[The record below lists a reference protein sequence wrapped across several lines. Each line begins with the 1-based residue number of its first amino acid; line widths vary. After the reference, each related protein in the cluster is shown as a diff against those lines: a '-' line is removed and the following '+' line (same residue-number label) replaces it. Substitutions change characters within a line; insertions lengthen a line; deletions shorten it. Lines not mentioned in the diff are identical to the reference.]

1 MLPPTAI
8 REPMDVR
15 RSLATARAM
24 RAAVVAGLSLA
35 LLGAAWTLPVIAILV
50 VWPLLYVAPGWA
62 IVALARPRIEAPGRL
77 GLSIVI
83 SVLLSSHLVWWLS
96 LASGGYGRGVVFA
109 AALLLALLLA
119 VHAWREG
126 PLDLA
131 GPLRALRR
139 SWSAFALA
147 GLAALFVGGV
157 LGISLWRVTLQGVT
171 SGGSNWS
178 DLGVHLGIAQ
188 SLNAGNFPPQVPYF
202 AGLPLVY
209 HWFADL
215 HAAMAASAAGLF
227 SVPAMVVQSAIL
239 AGALALLVHALA
251 RHLVRGPRARRAAL
265 IAAALAIFGGGLG
278 YLRFIG
284 DLSTLGDPLKLVAA
298 NSYDNQW
305 LTGWPYFRIP
315 SVMGT
320 GLLVHRATTA
330 GLPILVGGLLL
341 LVAGLPTA
349 EQRRQGWR
357 DRPVLI
363 GLAGALGALLAPF
376 HFFFFPAF
384 LGLALLYVLIG
395 RRLDSPRN
403 ALLFL
408 APYVLALPFA
418 LPALLQSADSGSLQL
433 VRGWESA
440 PIKDGPAAVA
450 FFYLTNL
457 GLPFVLALDA
467 LLLEGVPRRAFLAA
481 WVALLFWVP
490 NIVQV
495 SVIAFDMNK
504 YFQAMWIAVAIL
516 AGWLVR
522 RWPAPALVALFAV
535 STPAPLLVA
544 VWTATSDLQVLSA
557 QQLAAA
563 DWVAAKTP
571 PRSVFVTDGWVNSLT
586 DPAGRLRLTTFGPY
600 IANLGYGPDER
611 IAQVHS
617 IYCAGLP
624 VLSAD
629 LMRSL
634 HASYVI
640 DAARPSD
647 CTTPTDFGASDE
659 FALAYQNP
667 ELRIWHLTDAGSTP

>member
-1 MLPPTAI
+1 MLPQNART
-8 REPMDVR
+8 EPIDALL
-15 RSLATARAM
+15 SLAPRTALRAGL
-24 RAAVVAGLSLA
+24 VAGLSVA
-35 LLGAAWTLPVIAILV
+35 LLGAAWVLPGLAIVVI
-50 VWPLLYVAPGWA
+50 WPLLYLVPGWA
-62 IVALARPRIEAPGRL
+62 VVALARPRIETAGRL

-83 SVLLSSHLVWWLS
+83 SVVLSSHLVWWLS

-109 AALLLALLLA
+109 AAGLLA
-119 VHAWREG
+119 VPLALAAWQG
-126 PLDLA
+126 PLGLA
-131 GPLRALRR
+131 RPLVALRR
-139 SWSAFALA
+139 SWPAFALA
-147 GLAALFVGGV
+147 GLVAFFVGGV
-157 LGISLWRVTLQGVT
+157 LGTSLWRVTPQGVN

-215 HAAMAASAAGLF
+215 HAAMAASVAGLF

-239 AGALALLVHALA
+239 AGALVLLVYSLT
-251 RHLVRGPRARRAAL
+251 RHLMRGPRARRAAL
-265 IAAALAIFGGGLG
+265 IAAALAVFGGGLG
-278 YLRFIG
+278 YLRFVG
-284 DLSTLGDPLKLVAA
+284 DLTAGLGDPLSLIAA

-305 LTGWPYFRIP
+305 LTSWPFFRIP

-330 GLPILVGGLLL
+330 GLPILVGAILL

-349 EQRRQGWR
+349 EERRRGWR
-357 DRPVLI
+357 DRPMLI
-363 GLAGALGALLAPF
+363 ALAGGTGALLAPF

-384 LGLALLYVLIG
+384 GLLTLLYVLIG
-395 RRLDSPRN
+395 RRLDSARN

-408 APYVLALPFA
+408 APYLLALPFA
-418 LPALLQSADSGSLQL
+418 LPALLQSAESGSLQL

-440 PIKDGPAAVA
+440 PITDGPAAVV

-457 GLPFVLALDA
+457 GLPFVLALVA
-467 LLLEGVPRRAFLAA
+467 LVLEGVPRRAFLAA

-490 NIVQV
+490 NVVQV

-522 RWPAPALVALFAV
+522 RWPAPALLAVFAL
-535 STPAPLLVA
+535 SIPAPLLVA
-544 VWTATSDLQVLSA
+544 AWTATSDLQVLSA
-557 QQLAAA
+557 RQLDAAN
-563 DWVAAKTP
+563 WVASSTP

-600 IANLGYGPDER
+600 VANLGYAPDER
-611 IAQVHS
+611 IAQVQG
-617 IYCAGLP
+617 IYCAGMPL
-624 VLSAD
+624 LSAD

-634 HASYVI
+634 HASYVV
-640 DAARPSD
+640 DAGRPGD
-647 CTTPTDFGASDE
+647 CSAPTDFGASDQ
-659 FALAYQNP
+659 FALAYENP
-667 ELRIWHLTDAGSTP
+667 EVRIWRLTDATPTR

>member
-1 MLPPTAI
+1 VAI
-8 REPMDVR
+8 
-15 RSLATARAM
+15 A
-24 RAAVVAGLSLA
+24 
-35 LLGAAWTLPVIAILV
+35 V
-50 VWPLLYVAPGWA
+50 VWPLLYIVPGWA
-62 IVALARPRIEAPGRL
+62 VMSLARPRIEAPGRL
-77 GLSIVI
+77 GLAIVI
-83 SVLLSSHLVWWLS
+83 SVVLSSHLVWWLS
-96 LASGGYGRGVVFA
+96 MASGGYGRGAVFA
-109 AALLLALLLA
+109 AGVLLALPLA
-119 VHAWREG
+119 WGAWRG
-126 PLDLA
+126 PLGLA
-131 GPLRALRR
+131 SSLRALRR
-139 SWSAFALA
+139 SWSALLLA
-147 GLAALFVGGV
+147 GVAALFVGAV
-157 LGISLWRVTLQGVT
+157 LWTSLWRISPEGVT

-215 HAAMAASAAGLF
+215 HAAMAAEAAGIF
-227 SVPAMVVQSAIL
+227 SIPAMAVQSAIL
-239 AGALALLVHALA
+239 AGALALIVHALA
-251 RHLVRGPRARRAAL
+251 RHLIRGPGARRAAL

-278 YLRFIG
+278 YLRFAG
-284 DLSTLGDPLKLVAA
+284 DLSAGLGDPLSLIAA

-341 LVAGLPTA
+341 LMAGLPTA
-349 EQRRQGWR
+349 DQKRKGWR
-357 DRPVLI
+357 DRPLLI
-363 GLAGALGALLAPF
+363 GLSGGMGALLAPF

-384 LGLALLYVLIG
+384 VLLALVYVLIG
-395 RRLDSPRN
+395 GRLDSARN

-408 APYVLALPFA
+408 APYLLALPFA
-418 LPALLQSADSGSLQL
+418 LPALIQSADSGSLQI

-440 PIKDGPAAVA
+440 PIKDGPAAVV

-457 GLPFVLALDA
+457 GLPFVLALVA

-490 NIVQV
+490 NVLQV

-522 RWPAPALVALFAV
+522 RWPAPALVAVFALSV
-535 STPAPLLVA
+535 PAPLLVA
-544 VWTATSDLQVLSA
+544 AWTATSDLQVLSA

-563 DWVAAKTP
+563 DWVAANTP
-571 PRSVFVTDGWVNSLT
+571 SRTVFVTDGWVNSLT

-600 IANLGYGPDER
+600 VANLGYSPDER
-611 IAQVHS
+611 IALVQSV
-617 IYCAGLP
+617 YCAGVP
-624 VLSAD
+624 PLSAD

-647 CTTPTDFGASDE
+647 CTTPTDFGGSAE
-659 FALAYQNP
+659 FALAYENP
-667 ELRIWHLTDAGSTP
+667 QVRIWRLTDAASTP

>member
-1 MLPPTAI
+1 MLPQTAE
-8 REPMDVR
+8 REAIAAR
-15 RSLATARAM
+15 RSLAPGAAV
-24 RAAVVAGLSLA
+24 RAALVTTVTVA
-35 LLGAAWTLPVIAILV
+35 LLGAAWLLPALAV
-50 VWPLLYVAPGWA
+50 VLLWPLLYLVPGWA
-62 IVALARPRIEAPGRL
+62 AVALARPRIEAPGRL

-83 SVLLSSHLVWWLS
+83 SVVASTHLVWWLS

-109 AALLLALLLA
+109 AAGLLALPLA
-119 VHAWREG
+119 VAAWRGSLE
-126 PLDLA
+126 LSSSV
-131 GPLRALRR
+131 RSIRR
-139 SWSAFALA
+139 SWPAFALA
-147 GLAALFVGGV
+147 GLTALFVGGL
-157 LGISLWRVTLQGVT
+157 LGISLWRVTAEGVT

-178 DLGVHLGIAQ
+178 DLGVHLSIAQ

-215 HAAMAASAAGLF
+215 HAATAAIAPGLF
-227 SVPAMVVQSAIL
+227 SVPAMAVQSAIL

-251 RHLVRGPRARRAAL
+251 RHLIHGPHGRRAAL
-265 IAAALAIFGGGLG
+265 IAAALAVYGGGLG

-284 DLSTLGDPLKLVAA
+284 DLSARLGDPLSLIAA

-349 EQRRQGWR
+349 DQRSKGWR

-363 GLAGALGALLAPF
+363 GLAGGLGALLAPF

-384 LGLALLYVLIG
+384 LLLALLYVLIS
-395 RRLDSPRN
+395 RRLDSVRN

-408 APYVLALPFA
+408 APYLLSLPFA
-418 LPALLQSADSGSLQL
+418 LPALLQSADSGALQL

-457 GLPFVLALDA
+457 GLPFVLALVA
-467 LLLEGVPRRAFLAA
+467 LLLKGVPRRAFLAA

-490 NIVQV
+490 NVVQV

-522 RWPAPALVALFAV
+522 RWPAPALVAVLALSV
-535 STPAPLLVA
+535 PAPLLVA
-544 VWTATSDLQVLSA
+544 AWTATSHLQVLSP
-557 QQLAAA
+557 QQMAAA
-563 DWVAAKTP
+563 DWVAANTP
-571 PRSVFVTDGWVNSLT
+571 PRAVFVTDGWVNSLT

-600 IANLGYGPDER
+600 VANLGYSPDER
-611 IAQVHS
+611 ISQVRA
-617 IYCAGLP
+617 IYCAGIP

-634 HASYVI
+634 HAGYVI
-640 DAARPSD
+640 DTGRPAD
-647 CTTPTDFGASDE
+647 CATPTDFAASDE
-659 FALAYQNP
+659 FALAYQSP
-667 ELRIWHLTDAGSTP
+667 ELRIWRLTDTASGP

>member
-1 MLPPTAI
+1 MLPQNART
-8 REPMDVR
+8 EPIDALL
-15 RSLATARAM
+15 SLAPRTALRAGL
-24 RAAVVAGLSLA
+24 VAGLSVA
-35 LLGAAWTLPVIAILV
+35 LLGAAWVLPGLAIVVI
-50 VWPLLYVAPGWA
+50 WPLLYLVPGWA
-62 IVALARPRIEAPGRL
+62 VVALARPRIETAGRL

-83 SVLLSSHLVWWLS
+83 SVVLSSHLVWWLS

-109 AALLLALLLA
+109 AAGLLA
-119 VHAWREG
+119 VPLALAAWQG
-126 PLDLA
+126 PLGLA
-131 GPLRALRR
+131 RPLVALRR
-139 SWSAFALA
+139 SWPAFALA
-147 GLAALFVGGV
+147 GLVAFFVGGV
-157 LGISLWRVTLQGVT
+157 LGTSLWRVTPQGVN

-215 HAAMAASAAGLF
+215 HAAMAASVAGLF

-239 AGALALLVHALA
+239 AGALVLLVYSLT
-251 RHLVRGPRARRAAL
+251 RHLMRGPRARRAAL
-265 IAAALAIFGGGLG
+265 IAAALAVFGGGLG
-278 YLRFIG
+278 YLRFVG
-284 DLSTLGDPLKLVAA
+284 DLTAGLGDPLSLIAA

-305 LTGWPYFRIP
+305 LTSWPFFRIP

-330 GLPILVGGLLL
+330 GLPILVGAILL

-349 EQRRQGWR
+349 EERRRGWR
-357 DRPVLI
+357 DRPMLI
-363 GLAGALGALLAPF
+363 ALAGGTGALLAPF

-384 LGLALLYVLIG
+384 GLLTLLYVLIG
-395 RRLDSPRN
+395 RRLDSARN

-408 APYVLALPFA
+408 APYLLALPFA
-418 LPALLQSADSGSLQL
+418 LPALLQSAESGSLQL

-440 PIKDGPAAVA
+440 PITDGPAAVV

-457 GLPFVLALDA
+457 GLPFVLALVA
-467 LLLEGVPRRAFLAA
+467 LVLEGVPRRAFLAA

-490 NIVQV
+490 NVVQV

-522 RWPAPALVALFAV
+522 RWPAPALLAVFAL
-535 STPAPLLVA
+535 SLPAPLLVA
-544 VWTATSDLQVLSA
+544 AWTATSDLQVLSA
-557 QQLAAA
+557 RQLDAAN
-563 DWVAAKTP
+563 WVASSTP

-600 IANLGYGPDER
+600 VANLGYAPDER
-611 IAQVHS
+611 IAQVQG
-617 IYCAGLP
+617 IYCAGMPL
-624 VLSAD
+624 LSAD

-634 HASYVI
+634 HASYVV
-640 DAARPSD
+640 DAGRPGD
-647 CTTPTDFGASDE
+647 CSAPTDFGASDQ
-659 FALAYQNP
+659 FALAYENP
-667 ELRIWHLTDAGSTP
+667 EVRIWRLTDATPTR

>member
-1 MLPPTAI
+1 L
-8 REPMDVR
+8 DR
-15 RSLATARAM
+15 RRDAARAGAM
-24 RAAVVAGLSLA
+24 RAAVVAGLSIA
-35 LLGAAWTLPVIAILV
+35 LLGAAWLMPAIAILV
-50 VWPLLYVAPGWA
+50 VWPLLYVVPGWVV
-62 IVALARPRIEAPGRL
+62 VALARPRVEAAGRL

-83 SVLLSSHLVWWLS
+83 SVALSSHLVWWLS
-96 LASGGYGRGVVFA
+96 LAGGGYGRGVVFA
-109 AALLLALLLA
+109 AAIVLALPLA
-119 VHAWREG
+119 VHAWRDG
-126 PLDLA
+126 AIDLA
-131 GPLRALRR
+131 RPLRALRR

-157 LGISLWRVTLQGVT
+157 LGTSLWRITPLGVT

-188 SLNAGNFPPQVPYF
+188 SLNAGNFPPEVPYF

-239 AGALALLVHALA
+239 AGALALLVHGLA
-251 RHLVRGPRARRAAL
+251 RHLIHGPGARRAAL

-278 YLRFIG
+278 YVRFIG
-284 DLSTLGDPLKLVAA
+284 DLSAGLGDPLKLVAA

-349 EQRRQGWR
+349 AQRRHGWR

-363 GLAGALGALLAPF
+363 GLAGVMGALLAPF

-384 LGLALLYVLIG
+384 LALAFLYVLIS
-395 RRLDSPRN
+395 RRLDSARN

-450 FFYLTNL
+450 LFYFTNL
-457 GLPFVLALDA
+457 GLPFVLALIA
-467 LLLEGVPRRAFLAA
+467 LLLERVPRRAFLAA

-522 RWPAPALVALFAV
+522 RWPAPVLIAVFAI

-544 VWTATSDLQVLSA
+544 AWTATSDLQVLSA

-563 DWVAAKTP
+563 DWVAARTP
-571 PRSVFVTDGWVNSLT
+571 PRSAFVTDGWVNSLT

-600 IANLGYGPDER
+600 VANLGYAPDER
-611 IAQVHS
+611 IAQVHG

-624 VLSAD
+624 LLSAD
-629 LMRSL
+629 LMRRL

-647 CTTPTDFGASDE
+647 CTTPTDFGAGAQ
-659 FALAYQNP
+659 FTLAYENP
-667 ELRIWHLTDAGSTP
+667 ELRIWRLTDAGPAP

>member
-1 MLPPTAI
+1 
-8 REPMDVR
+8 
-15 RSLATARAM
+15 M
-24 RAAVVAGLSLA
+24 RAALVAGLALA
-35 LLGAAWTLPVIAILV
+35 LLGAAWVLPGLAIVV
-50 VWPLLYVAPGWA
+50 VWPLLYLVPGWA
-62 IVALARPRIEAPGRL
+62 IVALARPRVEAAGRL

-83 SVLLSSHLVWWLS
+83 SVVLSSHLVWWLS

-109 AALLLALLLA
+109 AGGLLALPLA
-119 VHAWREG
+119 LAAWRG

-131 GPLRALRR
+131 QPLLALRR
-139 SWSAFALA
+139 SWAAHALA

-157 LGISLWRVTLQGVT
+157 LGIGLWRVTPQGVT

-239 AGALALLVHALA
+239 AGALVLLVHGLA
-251 RHLVRGPRARRAAL
+251 RHLIRGPSARRAAF
-265 IAAALAIFGGGLG
+265 IAAALAVFGGGLG

-284 DLSTLGDPLKLVAA
+284 DLSAGMGDPLSLIAA

-305 LTGWPYFRIP
+305 LTNWPYFRIP

-320 GLLVHRATTA
+320 GLLVHRATTV
-330 GLPILVGGLLL
+330 GLPILVGALLL
-341 LVAGLPTA
+341 LMAGLPTA
-349 EQRRQGWR
+349 DQRRRGWR
-357 DRPVLI
+357 DRPVVI
-363 GLAGALGALLAPF
+363 GLAGGMGALLAPF

-384 LGLALLYVLIG
+384 LLLALLHVLIG
-395 RRLDSPRN
+395 RRLDSARN

-418 LPALLQSADSGSLQL
+418 LPALLQSAESGSLHL

-457 GLPFVLALDA
+457 GLPFVLALVA

-490 NIVQV
+490 NVVQV

-522 RWPAPALVALFAV
+522 RWPAPALLAVFALSV
-535 STPAPLLVA
+535 PAPLLVA
-544 VWTATSDLQVLSA
+544 AWTASSDLQVLSA
-557 QQLAAA
+557 RQLAAA
-563 DWVAAKTP
+563 DWVASSTP

-611 IAQVHS
+611 IAQVHG
-617 IYCAGLP
+617 IYCAGIPL
-624 VLSAD
+624 LSAD

-634 HASYVI
+634 HAAYVV
-640 DAARPSD
+640 DAARPGD
-647 CTTPTDFGASDE
+647 CPTPTDFGASDQ
-659 FALAYQNP
+659 FALAYENP
-667 ELRIWHLTDAGSTP
+667 EVRIWRLTDAGSTP

>member
-1 MLPPTAI
+1 
-8 REPMDVR
+8 MDPR
-15 RSLATARAM
+15 NDAARAGAT
-24 RAAVVAGLSLA
+24 RGAAVAGLAIA
-35 LLGAAWTLPVIAILV
+35 LLGAAWVLPAIAILV
-50 VWPLLYVAPGWA
+50 IWPLLYVVPGWA
-62 IVALARPRIEAPGRL
+62 VVALARPRIEAAGRL

-83 SVLLSSHLVWWLS
+83 SVALSSHLVWWLS

-109 AALLLALLLA
+109 AALVLAVPLA
-119 VHAWREG
+119 VHAWRDG
-126 PLDLA
+126 APDLA

-157 LGISLWRVTLQGVT
+157 LGTSLWRVTPLGVT

-188 SLNAGNFPPQVPYF
+188 SLNAGNFPPEVPYF

-239 AGALALLVHALA
+239 AGALALLVHGLA
-251 RHLVRGPRARRAAL
+251 RHLIHGPGARRAAL

-278 YLRFIG
+278 YVRFIA
-284 DLSTLGDPLKLVAA
+284 DLSAGLGDPLKLIAA

-341 LVAGLPTA
+341 LVAGLPSA
-349 EQRRQGWR
+349 AQRRQGSR

-363 GLAGALGALLAPF
+363 ALAGMMGALLAPF

-384 LGLALLYVLIG
+384 LALAFLYVLIS
-395 RRLDSPRN
+395 RRLDSGRN

-418 LPALLQSADSGSLQL
+418 LPALLQSAASGSVRL

-440 PIKDGPAAVA
+440 PINDGPAAVT
-450 FFYLTNL
+450 FFYFTNL
-457 GLPFVLALDA
+457 GLPFVLALIA
-467 LLLEGVPRRAFLAA
+467 LLLERVPRRAFLAA
-481 WVALLFWVP
+481 WVGLLFWVP

-495 SVIAFDMNK
+495 SVIGFDMNK

-522 RWPAPALVALFAV
+522 RWPAPVLIAVFAA
-535 STPAPLLVA
+535 SIPAPLLVA
-544 VWTATSDLQVLSA
+544 TWTASSDLQVLSA

-563 DWVAAKTP
+563 DWVAARTP

-600 IANLGYGPDER
+600 VANLGYAPDER
-611 IAQVHS
+611 IAQVHG
-617 IYCAGLP
+617 IYCAGQPL
-624 VLSAD
+624 LSAD
-629 LMRSL
+629 LMRRL
-634 HASYVI
+634 HATYVI

-647 CTTPTDFGASDE
+647 CTTPTDFGAGDQ
-659 FALAYQNP
+659 FTLAYENP
-667 ELRIWHLTDAGSTP
+667 ELRIWRLAEAPAP

>member
-1 MLPPTAI
+1 LDP
-8 REPMDVR
+8 R
-15 RSLATARAM
+15 RDAARAGAK
-24 RAAVVAGLSLA
+24 RAAAVAGLSIA
-35 LLGAAWTLPVIAILV
+35 LLGAAWVLPAIAILV
-50 VWPLLYVAPGWA
+50 VWPLLYVVPGWA
-62 IVALARPRIEAPGRL
+62 ILALARPRIEAAGRL

-83 SVLLSSHLVWWLS
+83 SVALSSHLVWWLS

-109 AALLLALLLA
+109 AAVVLALPLA
-119 VHAWREG
+119 VHALRDG
-126 PLDLA
+126 PLDLT

-157 LGISLWRVTLQGVT
+157 LGTSLWRVTPLGVT

-239 AGALALLVHALA
+239 AGALALLVHGLA
-251 RHLVRGPRARRAAL
+251 RHLIHGPRARRAAL

-278 YLRFIG
+278 YLRFMG
-284 DLSTLGDPLKLVAA
+284 DLSAGLGDPLQLVAA

-305 LTGWPYFRIP
+305 LTGWPFFRIP

-349 EQRRQGWR
+349 AQRRQGSR

-363 GLAGALGALLAPF
+363 GLAGMMGALLAPF

-384 LGLALLYVLIG
+384 LALAFLYVLIS
-395 RRLDSPRN
+395 RRLGSGRN

-418 LPALLQSADSGSLQL
+418 LPALLQSAASGSVRL

-440 PIKDGPAAVA
+440 PINDGPAAVA
-450 FFYLTNL
+450 FFYFTNL
-457 GLPFVLALDA
+457 GLPFVLALMA
-467 LLLEGVPRRAFLAA
+467 LLLERVPRRAFLAA

-522 RWPAPALVALFAV
+522 RWPAPALIALFAA
-535 STPAPLLVA
+535 SIPAPLLVA
-544 VWTATSDLQVLSA
+544 AWTATSDLQVLSA

-563 DWVAAKTP
+563 DWVAARTP

-600 IANLGYGPDER
+600 VANLGYAPDER
-611 IAQVHS
+611 IAQVHG
-617 IYCAGLP
+617 IYCAGQPL
-624 VLSAD
+624 LSAD
-629 LMRSL
+629 LMRRL

-647 CTTPTDFGASDE
+647 CTTPTDFGAGDQ
-659 FALAYQNP
+659 FTLAYENP
-667 ELRIWHLTDAGSTP
+667 ELRIWRLAEAPAP